1 MKSKTTPKKPEDFNS
16 DKFWRHYVATDAT
29 DADMLEDEKKT
40 GNASRIFIFL
50 LLLHA
55 FFIGAVVLY
64 NLVAERPKPAFVDG
78 TAPAKKGGDSS
89 KPSPIPAVQGKTAEY
104 IVATGDSL
112 KTIADKTGAS
122 QDEIVL
128 LNGLDRG
135 NSIAVGKKLLVP
147 DRAPPKAR
155 EVAHPQVPQPGPA
168 PQEVV
173 VAVQHTTK
181 PGVMETF
188 RAVEP
193 LKGESKAGSTAK
205 VAIHDSPPEKVEAVA
220 QPRSMKVE
228 DKLPED
234 PKATKKNIE
243 DSPPAAKPVAAK
255 PEPARPAE
263 SKPVVKVAETKK
275 TPAPEPAAAKPAAA
289 KPVEAKP
296 AVAKPAEAKPAAA
309 KPAAAKP
316 SNAVAHTV
324 KSGETPYAIA
334 KKYGVTPDQLMRFN
348 GIKDASKL
356 KIGAVLKVPPKQ

>member
-1 MKSKTTPKKPEDFNS
+1 MKSKTTPKNPADFNS

-78 TAPAKKGGDSS
+78 TAPVKKAGDTSQ
-89 KPSPIPAVQGKTAEY
+89 PSPIPAVQGKTTEY
-104 IVATGDSL
+104 TVASGDSI
-112 KTIADKTGAS
+112 KTIADKTGAT
-122 QDEIVL
+122 QDEIIL

-135 NSIAVGKKLLVP
+135 NSLSAGKKVLVP
-147 DRAPPKAR
+147 DRAPPKAQ

-173 VAVQHTTK
+173 VAVQKTTR
-181 PGVMETF
+181 PGAMETF
-188 RAVEP
+188 HAVEP
-193 LKGESKAGSTAK
+193 QKGESKAGSTAK
-205 VAIHDSPPEKVEAVA
+205 VAIQDAPPEKVEGVA

-234 PKATKKNIE
+234 PKSVKKNVE
-243 DSPPAAKPVAAK
+243 DSPPAAKPAEAK
-255 PEPARPAE
+255 PAPAKPADP
-263 SKPVVKVAETKK
+263 KPAAKVAETRK
-275 TPAPEPAAAKPAAA
+275 TPTPEPAASKPAV
-289 KPVEAKP
+289 KPAEAKP

-316 SNAVAHTV
+316 SNTATHTV

>member
-1 MKSKTTPKKPEDFNS
+1 MKPKTTPKNPEDFNS

-78 TAPAKKGGDSS
+78 TAPSKKAGDTQS
-89 KPSPIPAVQGKTAEY
+89 SPIPSVQGKTTEY
-104 IVATGDSL
+104 TVATGDSL

-147 DRAPPKAR
+147 DRAPPKAK
-155 EVAHPQVPQPGPA
+155 EVAPPQVPQPGPP

-193 LKGESKAGSTAK
+193 QKTESKAGSTAK
-205 VAIHDSPPEKVEAVA
+205 MAIQDSPPEKVEAVA
-220 QPRSMKVE
+220 QHRPMKVE
-228 DKLPED
+228 DKLPEE
-234 PKATKKNIE
+234 PKPVKKNVE
-243 DSPPAAKPVAAK
+243 DSLPEAKPAPAKPAEPKPVA
-255 PEPARPAE
+255 
-263 SKPVVKVAETKK
+263 KVAETKK
-275 TPAPEPAAAKPAAA
+275 TPAPEPAVAKPAAA
-289 KPVEAKP
+289 KPAEAKP

-316 SNAVAHTV
+316 SNAATHTV

-334 KKYGVTPDQLMRFN
+334 RKYGVTPDQIMRYN

-356 KIGAVLKVPPKQ
+356 KIGTVLKVPPKQ

>member
-1 MKSKTTPKKPEDFNS
+1 MKSKTTPKKPADFNS

-78 TAPAKKGGDSS
+78 TAPVKKTGDTS
-89 KPSPIPAVQGKTAEY
+89 KPSPIPAVQGKTTEY
-104 IVATGDSL
+104 TVASGDSI
-112 KTIADKTGAS
+112 KTIADKTGAT
-122 QDEIVL
+122 QDEIIL

-135 NSIAVGKKLLVP
+135 NSLSAGKKVLVP
-147 DRAPPKAR
+147 DRTPPKAQ

-181 PGVMETF
+181 PGAMQTF
-188 RAVEP
+188 HAVEP
-193 LKGESKAGSTAK
+193 QKGEAKAGSTAK
-205 VAIHDSPPEKVEAVA
+205 MAIQDSPPEKVEAVT

-234 PKATKKNIE
+234 PKSVKKSVE
-243 DSPPAAKPVAAK
+243 DSPPAAKSAEAKPASAKPVEPKPVA
-255 PEPARPAE
+255 
-263 SKPVVKVAETKK
+263 KVAEPKK
-275 TPAPEPAAAKPAAA
+275 TPAPEPAVAKPTAAKPA
-289 KPVEAKP
+289 EAKP

-316 SNAVAHTV
+316 SNAVTHTV

-334 KKYGVTPDQLMRFN
+334 RKYGVTPDQLMRHN

>member
-1 MKSKTTPKKPEDFNS
+1 MKPKTTPKNPADFNS

-29 DADMLEDEKKT
+29 DADMLEDEQKT

-78 TAPAKKGGDSS
+78 TAPVKKAGDAS
-89 KPSPIPAVQGKTAEY
+89 KPSPIPTVQGKTTEY

-135 NSIAVGKKLLVP
+135 NSISVGKKLLVP
-147 DRAPPKAR
+147 DRSPPKAR
-155 EVAHPQVPQPGPA
+155 EVSPPQVPQPGPA

-173 VAVQHTTK
+173 VAVQNTTR

-188 RAVEP
+188 QAVEP
-193 LKGESKAGSTAK
+193 QKSESKAGSSAK
-205 VAIHDSPPEKVEAVA
+205 MAIQDSPPEKVEAVA

-228 DKLPED
+228 DKLPE
-234 PKATKKNIE
+234 A
-243 DSPPAAKPVAAK
+243 PPAARPAEAKPALSKPAEAKPVA
-255 PEPARPAE
+255 
-263 SKPVVKVAETKK
+263 KVAETRK
-275 TPAPEPAAAKPAAA
+275 PAAAEPAATKPAAAKPA
-289 KPVEAKP
+289 EAKP

-316 SNAVAHTV
+316 SAAVTHTV
-324 KSGETPYAIA
+324 KAGETPYAIA
-334 KKYGVTPDQLMRFN
+334 RKYGVTPDQLMRHN

-356 KIGAVLKVPPKQ
+356 RIGAVLKVPPKQ